1 MQGVHLRLPAWLR
14 SADRGAGHGR
24 RACPSCREVAYSTGS
39 SSSARAGGDHGVV
52 QPPPTALLALGR
64 RSNLGDAPFK
74 HKPHRELQGA
84 RDLAT
89 RIEGSAAAKLY
100 EFD

>member
-1 MQGVHLRLPAWLR
+1 MQGMGGGRVRVVGRWLTLLVVALLQGRAAIMESCNHLP
-14 SADRGAGHGR
+14 
-24 RACPSCREVAYSTGS
+24 
-39 SSSARAGGDHGVV
+39 
-52 QPPPTALLALGR
+52 QLALGR